1 MKTGNI
7 IFRAFP
13 AMPIAAAV
21 LGLVMVLWRGLGV
34 PRFFAWLWLSFAL
47 LMVALSYVAIVP
59 VERSAR
65 RALESGDFKIV
76 EGEVRNFRPMVRGS
90 KEDESFEVGG
100 APFRYG
106 DGKVSAGFEKTAWQG
121 GPIREGLPVRIT
133 YRDKTI
139 LRLEV
144 RADHMPAVAKHVEIA
159 RHEQNQALQKLPML
173 GGMVALT
180 LIVLLWNLDWRHYS
194 RYAPFLSER
203 VFRGFALLCFV
214 SAAWSLME
222 TAVKGMPKDHD
233 YALDLAFGAV
243 ALGMFLVFDGFQRW
257 RLRRRK

>member
-1 MKTGNI
+1 VKTGNI
-7 IFRAFP
+7 IFRVVP

-34 PRFFAWLWLSFAL
+34 PRFFAWLWLSLAL
-47 LMVALSYVAIVP
+47 LMVALSYLAVMP

-65 RALESGDFKIV
+65 HALESGDFKIV
-76 EGEVRNFRPMVRGS
+76 EGEVRNFRPMTRGS

-100 APFRYG
+100 VPFRYG
-106 DGKVSAGFEKTAWQG
+106 DGKLSAGFEHTARQG
-121 GPIREGLPVRIT
+121 GLIHEGLPVRIT
-133 YRDKTI
+133 YRDNTI

-144 RADHMPAVAKHVEIA
+144 RADHMPAVAKHTEVA
-159 RHEQNQALQKLPML
+159 RQKQKQTLEKLPML
-173 GGMVALT
+173 GGTVALT

-203 VFRGFALLCFV
+203 VFRGFALLSLI
-214 SAAWSLME
+214 SAAWSLVE
-222 TAVKGMPKDHD
+222 TASKGFAKDRD
-233 YALDLAFGAV
+233 YKLDLAFGAI
-243 ALGMFLVFDGFQRW
+243 ALGMFLVLDGFQRW

>member
-1 MKTGNI
+1 
-7 IFRAFP
+7 
-13 AMPIAAAV
+13 
-21 LGLVMVLWRGLGV
+21 LGV
-34 PRFFAWLWLSFAL
+34 PLFFALLWLSLSL
-47 LMVALSYVAIVP
+47 LMVALSYLAVLP

-65 RALESGDFKIV
+65 HALASGDFKIV
-76 EGEVRNFRPMVRGS
+76 EGEVRNFRPMTRGS

-100 APFRYG
+100 VPFRY
-106 DGKVSAGFEKTAWQG
+106 GKVSAGFENTAWRG

-133 YRDKTI
+133 YRDNSI

-144 RADHMPAVAKHVEIA
+144 RADHMPAVTKHMEVA
-159 RHEQNQALQKLPML
+159 RQEQKQALEKLPML

-203 VFRGFALLCFV
+203 VFRGFALLCLV
-214 SAAWSLME
+214 SAAWSLVE
-222 TAVKGMPKDHD
+222 TAAKGIAKDHD
-233 YALDLAFGAV
+233 YELDLAFGTI
-243 ALGMFLVFDGFQRW
+243 ALGMFLVLDVFQRW